1 VKASNSTIQI
11 DENLAYNRIRL
22 SIVASAYSFDRYN
35 DLIDLLNGIKEQTYK
50 EGEAI
55 IVIDQNK
62 ELYGKI
68 SEYILLNNLHGIKL
82 VFNSENRGLSYSR
95 NIGVTHAT
103 GDIIAFIDDDAI
115 PYPEWAEEILNTFN
129 DDEIGAVTGDVIPL
143 WEYKEMSW
151 FPKELHWMISCSYIM
166 TPHKKEEVER
176 GFGTNMAFRKDLLYK
191 VGMFDTNLG
200 IKINNWVGGEDTDM
214 FLSIKE
220 IGKKVIFNPDAKVL
234 HKVYAYRIGTKNII
248 KRAFNGGM
256 SVAIMK
262 NIRLYNIKRSTEHN
276 YLKKIFFEFY
286 PDAFKGLTMKSSV
299 TSLKQIVIVS
309 IVIMFEGLGYFYR
322 IVIPTKFDKR
332 TN

>member
-1 VKASNSTIQI
+1 MKASNSTIQI
-11 DENLAYNRIRL
+11 DENLTYNRIRL

-166 TPHKKEEVER
+166 TPNKKEEVER

-220 IGKKVIFNPDAKVL
+220 MGKKVIFNPDAKVL

-262 NIRLYNIKRSTEHN
+262 KVRRYKIKNSIEDA
-276 YLKKIFFEFY
+276 YLKGLLFKFY
-286 PDAFKGLTMKSSV
+286 PNILKEFMKKPSV
-299 TSLKQIVIVS
+299 VPLKQMAIVS
-309 IVIMFEGLGYFYR
+309 AVMIFESIGYLR
-322 IVIPTKFDKR
+322 GGIKKR
-332 TN
+332 ENMG